1 MKKRMMLHAVLA
13 LILVGTM
20 LLAGCSGANGSNSSS
35 SGAGEN
41 PSNVAEKTKEKETP
55 EVRGKISVSLYDRGS
70 IPAEEGTMDNNRWT
84 RWLGENGPANLKF
97 VTVPRWESKEKF
109 NVLFASASAP
119 DLIFEYDTG
128 YRNEL
133 INQKQLMPLNDLIE
147 EHSVEYKAML
157 EKYPILKKVATRED
171 GNMYEFGR
179 LNGLVTNHALYVR
192 QDWLDNLGLS
202 IPKTVDEFYTVAE
215 AFVKQDPDRN
225 GKNDTLAIGVTGA
238 AGAVLNG
245 MFQNVGYKVQDG
257 TLVRTWENAVASNE
271 FVKKLYD
278 NGLIDKDF
286 LTDNKGEKANQDFIS
301 GKLGFFGANGGAS
314 SPGYRVFE
322 ALKKNFPNAKVVAM
336 ELPASQF
343 GQFSPVINNPAQ
355 ATASV
360 NANAK
365 DPVAIMKY
373 VDFLVRE
380 STTHTLNFGLEGE
393 HYQLGDNGCPKLI
406 DSEKNKKELD
416 WNGDLRMLVSPA
428 LFGPCGHFSNQL
440 DLNNPI
446 DQEFME
452 IIKQAEAA
460 YLNPVRPMADYTHVE
475 YMPSLPKDLQ
485 LIVTNTNEQ
494 LASFYQKALIGGA
507 KYSVEQASKDAQAFW
522 EKAGG
527 KQVEQWYADWYKNS
541 SKNAILAKDMY
552 EIKID

>member
-1 MKKRMMLHAVLA
+1 MKKRTMLHTVLA

-20 LLAGCSGANGSNSSS
+20 LLAACSNNAGRS
-35 SGAGEN
+35 AGEKPN
-41 PSNVAEKTKEKETP
+41 NEVKEEP
-55 EVRGKISVSLYDRGS
+55 VEARGKISVSVYDRGT
-70 IPAEEGTMDNNRWT
+70 IPAEEGTMDKNRWT
-84 RWLGENGPANLKF
+84 RWLGKNGPADLKF
-97 VTVPRWESKEKF
+97 STVPRWESKEKF

-119 DLIFEYDTG
+119 DLIFEYDTS

-179 LNGLVTNHALYVR
+179 LNGLVTNHVLYVR
-192 QDWLDNLGLS
+192 KDWLDKLGLS
-202 IPKTVDEFYTVAE
+202 IPKTVDEFYAVAE
-215 AFVKQDPDRN
+215 AFVKQDPDGN
-225 GKNDTLAIGVTGA
+225 NKNDTLAMGVTGA
-238 AGAVLNG
+238 ADAVLNAI
-245 MFQNVGYKVQDG
+245 FQNVGYKVQDG
-257 TLVRTWENAVASNE
+257 SLVRTWDNSIARNE

-286 LTDNKGEKANQDFIS
+286 LTDKGEKANQDFIS
-301 GKLGFFGANGGAS
+301 GKLGFFGANGGAA

-322 ALKKNFPNAKVVAM
+322 ALKKNFPEAKVVAM

-355 ATASV
+355 ATASI

-365 DPVAIMKY
+365 DPVAVMKY

-380 STTHTLNFGLEGE
+380 STAHTLNFGLEGE

-440 DLNNPI
+440 DLSNPI

-460 YLNPVRPMADYTHVE
+460 YLNPVRPMADFTHNE